1 MLARFAEGIH
11 PPPRV
16 IPDAQTQKLAGPAG
30 TATPGFGSAPSS
42 SVGLGA
48 GWPRVLQRG
57 PDRRHLYHQ
66 QQWQFVTQPFYQI
79 SFETSTACCSPGFH
93 VDPRNSPIFW
103 KIRLAVILSWI
114 FLTPGWRESANK
126 IAASPSGL
134 SLIGYGRDLV
144 ARTVVPNVLGFII

>member
-1 MLARFAEGIH
+1 MSVILPSDEQLAKTDTFDAQMLARFPEEIH

-30 TATPGFGSAPSS
+30 TATPGFGSALFSP
-42 SVGLGA
+42 VYLGA
-48 GWPRVLQRG
+48 RWPCVLQRG

-93 VDPRNSPIFW
+93 VDHRFGHP
-103 KIRLAVILSWI
+103 LEG
-114 FLTPGWRESANK
+114 TMY
-126 IAASPSGL
+126 SPSSHG
-134 SLIGYGRDLV
+134 SS
-144 ARTVVPNVLGFII
+144 